1 MATKR
6 ISTLT
11 AASAAALTDQ
21 IPIEDVSNATK
32 KLTAAQL
39 AALLVTGPTINTA
52 LGYTAANAAALNA
65 TALTAGTVPLD
76 RLSGITATQIAAGA
90 AIADTQLATISTTGK
105 VANSATTATA
115 ANTAD
120 AIVARD
126 GDGDIAIRDLTAR
139 DIAATG
145 NIDGGAAIRA
155 TGGTAPASGVG
166 AEMSYAGGTATFGGY
181 NRGAAALIPTVLD
194 GNGAYIRHNGADRIV
209 TNSSGATF
217 TGPAVFTS
225 SLTLTDATLSRTG
238 AAELS
243 TNGALVIG
251 TTGYAATSLRVGSLV
266 APTKTL
272 SVTGDAGISTTLEVG
287 LGATVGGV
295 LDGGAV
301 IRATGA
307 TAPAGGA
314 GAEMSYAG
322 GTATFTGINR
332 GTAALTSVV
341 LDGNATYVRYNG
353 AERIVAG
360 ANGVTLY
367 SPQYLRQYTVATM
380 PSPAIPGGCIFV
392 ADAAGS
398 PCLAISDGANWKRCD
413 DMTVTV
419 T

>member
-6 ISTLT
+6 ISALT

-21 IPIEDVSNATK
+21 IPIEDVTNATK
-32 KLTAAQL
+32 KVTAAQL
-39 AALLVTGPTINTA
+39 AALLVTGSTINAA

-65 TALTAGTVPLD
+65 TALTSGTVPLA
-76 RLSGITATQIAAGA
+76 RLSGITNAEIAAGA

-115 ANTAD
+115 ANTAS

-181 NRGAAALIPTVLD
+181 NRGTAALIPTVLD

-209 TNSSGATF
+209 TDSSGSTF

-225 SLTLTDATLSRTG
+225 SITLT
-238 AAELS
+238 
-243 TNGALVIG
+243 
-251 TTGYAATSLRVGSLV
+251 
-266 APTKTL
+266 
-272 SVTGDAGISTTLEVG
+272 
-287 LGATVGGV
+287 GGV

-301 IRATGA
+301 VRATGA
-307 TAPAGGA
+307 TAPASGV

-332 GTAALTSVV
+332 GAGTVTAVV
-341 LDGNATYVRYNG
+341 LDGNSTYIRHNG
-353 AERIVAG
+353 AERIIAD

-367 SPQYLRQYTVATM
+367 APLYFKSYTVATL
-380 PSPAIPGGCIFV
+380 PSAATATGLIYVSDESGGAVPAF
-392 ADAAGS
+392 
-398 PCLAISDGANWKRCD
+398 SDGANWRR
-413 DMTVTV
+413 VTDRAV
-419 T
+419 VS